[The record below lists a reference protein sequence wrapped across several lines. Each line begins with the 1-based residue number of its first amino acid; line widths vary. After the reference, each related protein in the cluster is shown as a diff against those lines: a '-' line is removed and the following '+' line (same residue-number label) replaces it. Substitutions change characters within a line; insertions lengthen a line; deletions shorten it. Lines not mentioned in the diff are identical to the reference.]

1 MLRKLTSEFLE
12 QSGYFGTCPTDILMG
27 EDAETGRFGNYW
39 YLTGEDAETGRFGN
53 YWYLTGEDAETGR
66 FGNLPRSPSYYV
78 AEAEFE
84 LTVNTQTPQPSQSLW
99 FSDSSDSVM
108 IQGLYLQDDYLVC

>member
-27 EDAETGRFGNYW
+27 EDAETGRFGN
-39 YLTGEDAETGRFGN
+39 
-53 YWYLTGEDAETGR
+53 
-66 FGNLPRSPSYYV
+66 LPQSPSYYV

-84 LTVNTQTPQPSQSLW
+84 LTVNTQTPQPSQS
-99 FSDSSDSVM
+99 S
-108 IQGLYLQDDYLVC
+108 

>member
-53 YWYLTGEDAETGR
+53 
-66 FGNLPRSPSYYV
+66 
-78 AEAEFE
+78 
-84 LTVNTQTPQPSQSLW
+84 
-99 FSDSSDSVM
+99 
-108 IQGLYLQDDYLVC
+108 

>member
-12 QSGYFGTCPTDILMG
+12 QSRYFGTCPTDILMG

-53 YWYLTGEDAETGR
+53 
-66 FGNLPRSPSYYV
+66 LPQSPSYYV

-84 LTVNTQTPQPSQSLW
+84 LTVNTQTPQPSQSSW

-108 IQGLYLQDDYLVC
+108 IQGLYLRDDYLVC